1 MKNIRI
7 FYLKIFLFYN
17 VFVMSYR
24 AKKALHR
31 VGYYFDKEMIKVSG
45 VKIGLRF
52 KDLYYNIEK

>member
-1 MKNIRI
+1 
-7 FYLKIFLFYN
+7 
-17 VFVMSYR
+17 MSYR